1 MSQPKLS
8 GHNVL
13 HKDRRWVVFRVSQE
27 YPYDGYE
34 ADCSVLVF
42 DRRYDSV
49 VAFVDDFFD
58 GYCNPSTFQE
68 SLPVHGGNA
77 AELIQSVRNGLKAYR
92 SCK

>member
-1 MSQPKLS
+1 MSLPKLS
-8 GHNVL
+8 GHSVL
-13 HKDRRWVVFRVSQE
+13 HKDRRWVVFGISQE

-49 VAFVDDFFD
+49 VAFVDDSFN

-68 SLPVHGGNA
+68 SLPVHGSGA
-77 AELIQSVRNGLKAYR
+77 TELVESVSKALKQF
-92 SCK
+92 